1 MRENLVMKFAYACP
15 SISHTPVQTGREGL
29 SRHEILPSSPLE
41 FFCPLVNAG
50 CFKLYEIMTL
60 IPSRLIRQML
70 GNIFAVE
77 FWRTVS
83 KFGERGSRCYLSR
96 PSSTKREFRHFHVIV
111 VQRRQRNAYKKA
123 WCTCKVVG
131 CFANRNLLLFCRS
144 CCRRCR
150 RRLSRSNFARQN
162 DYNVVQKNKTILEAD
177 LVANKPH
184 SELSEKKEKR
194 TAGKHH
200 FHSKYVLS
208 SGKLKQTGA
217 PHAVVCR
224 SQIWKKEIAEPQ
236 VLKTQ
241 DGSLSDLF
249 VTVNLR

>member
-1 MRENLVMKFAYACP
+1 M
-15 SISHTPVQTGREGL
+15 S
-29 SRHEILPSSPLE
+29 
-41 FFCPLVNAG
+41 
-50 CFKLYEIMTL
+50 L

-77 FWRTVS
+77 FWGTIS
-83 KFGERGSRCYLSR
+83 KFGERASCCLLFL
-96 PSSTKREFRHFHVIV
+96 SSTKREFRHFHIIV

-150 RRLSRSNFARQN
+150 RCLSRSNFAGQN
-162 DYNVVQKNKTILEAD
+162 DYNVLQKNKAILVAD

-184 SELSEKKEKR
+184 SDLSEKKEKS

-200 FHSKYVLS
+200 IHSKYVLS
-208 SGKLKQTGA
+208 SDKLKQTGA
-217 PHAVVCR
+217 SHAVVGR
-224 SQIWKKEIAEPQ
+224 SQI
-236 VLKTQ
+236 
-241 DGSLSDLF
+241 
-249 VTVNLR
+249 